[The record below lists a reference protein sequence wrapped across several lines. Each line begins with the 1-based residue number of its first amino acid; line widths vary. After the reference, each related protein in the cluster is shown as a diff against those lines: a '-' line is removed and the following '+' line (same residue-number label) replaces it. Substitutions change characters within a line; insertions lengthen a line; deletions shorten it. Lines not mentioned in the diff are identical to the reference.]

1 MDLGSLIYPQF
12 NDYSQIPVKYTNN
25 HDYGPNH
32 PGKLRYLPKKP
43 LSNPLYLSQLGSQIN
58 YLKNPRYV
66 QNPATLENNK
76 SRLENLRIRY
86 DLGEKEDQVENPYSR
101 QAVVQHQLN
110 KGDGD

>member
-43 LSNPLYLSQLGSQIN
+43 LSNPLYLSQLGS
-58 YLKNPRYV
+58 
-66 QNPATLENNK
+66 
-76 SRLENLRIRY
+76 
-86 DLGEKEDQVENPYSR
+86 
-101 QAVVQHQLN
+101 
-110 KGDGD
+110 